1 MNTILE
7 VNGVNIIRRG
17 MTNEEVKDQLFD
29 LYGKYVNLTDK
40 YFEIVRTLSEVEWQY
55 EQILKNKGVEVI
67 K

>member
-1 MNTILE
+1 
-7 VNGVNIIRRG
+7 